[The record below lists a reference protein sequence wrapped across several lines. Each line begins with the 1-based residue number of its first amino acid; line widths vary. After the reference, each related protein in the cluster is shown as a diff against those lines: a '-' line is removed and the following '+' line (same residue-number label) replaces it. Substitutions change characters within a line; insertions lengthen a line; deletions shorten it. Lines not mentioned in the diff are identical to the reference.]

1 MKEKTFTIFFQII
14 KDIKNNFNFNLFIY
28 LNNTFIENKF
38 LKKIVFIYEFI
49 NIILFLKTIKN
60 YFLKAES
67 NLFLRLGPLSGT
79 SN

>member
-1 MKEKTFTIFFQII
+1 MIKNGMKEKTFTIFFQII
-14 KDIKNNFNFNLFIY
+14 KDIKNILNFNLFIY
-28 LNNTFIENKF
+28 LNNTFIE
-38 LKKIVFIYEFI
+38 